1 MANVK
6 GEGRGKGRLHRAIE
20 DRLRKREGGKE
31 KENEREKEER
41 EILNKCYQR
50 LRKEMLLKFRR

>member
-20 DRLRKREGGKE
+20 DRLRKREGGKI
-31 KENEREKEER
+31 KKRREKEER

-50 LRKEMLLKFRR
+50 LRKEMLLQFRT